1 MPFYLALFE
10 SAWVTILSAIAPTI
24 IILLCV
30 TVATALVQ
38 ATLQLE
44 DMAFGLLVRLLT
56 LMVLFGFGGF
66 AGYSVLRQLLF
77 HWLGNLGPL
86 VHRAWS

>member
-1 MPFYLALFE
+1 MPFYLSLFE
-10 SAWVTILSAIAPTI
+10 TAWVTMLSAIAPTI
-24 IILLCV
+24 VILLCV
-30 TVATALVQ
+30 TIATALVQ

-56 LMVLFGFGGF
+56 LMAVFGFGGF
-66 AGYSVLRQLLF
+66 AGYAALRQLLL
-77 HWLGNLGPL
+77 HWMGNLGPL